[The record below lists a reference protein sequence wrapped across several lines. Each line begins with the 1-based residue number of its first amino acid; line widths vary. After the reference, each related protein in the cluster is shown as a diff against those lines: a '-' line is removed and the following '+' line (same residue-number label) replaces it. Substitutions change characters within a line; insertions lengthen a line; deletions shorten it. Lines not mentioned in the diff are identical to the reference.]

1 MAEQIARK
9 PVVTLAGR
17 VRSVL
22 GSFVVLTLSS
32 GCAPGPTLE
41 QVREMQAEAR
51 FEASIEP
58 LRRLLKKEGASDNP
72 EILYR
77 YGRALTMT
85 GQPTLAIWAL
95 RKAAL
100 SSEWRM
106 ASALEIAAGGL
117 KVGDYA
123 LALDGANQA
132 IETDPENASGYEL
145 RAMARIQSR
154 NEYDL
159 ALEDADRAL
168 EIEPEAATA
177 LVARA
182 VSLLG
187 LERIEEAAVAIE
199 LASEHFDAADM
210 GLGRDAGRYCAVRGK
225 FALENQEPERAGE
238 IFMECLERYPSH
250 ELVVGEAVNYL
261 DQKGDLEAANVV
273 VIAAL
278 EANPL
283 DRRLRLGLARR
294 YEVMGRPEDAQRIL
308 EEATEVGH
316 ATAAVR
322 ALWDLAAFQI
332 AHGQVNEG
340 LEAFARAIEIRGT
353 RDPELVFAYADAL
366 AVGGRFD
373 EVLALAEEMTVEP
386 HRQMVLGRAYY
397 ERGDFAQALTHFNE
411 GLRLWPDNTVV
422 RFLAASCAEEL
433 GDISEAIEEYRYAM
447 RGGASG
453 TDARLR
459 LAKLFFARQ
468 EFGEA
473 LAVVQH
479 DSQGSPPSF
488 EEALFELTT
497 LEQLGRTV
505 GVVPS
510 HLSIY
515 SRSPEFNTE
524 ASLIFVEGTR
534 RRHGPEAAALLIE
547 ASPILEEIAQA
558 QNIPILKA
566 WVVNLAESDQEDAAL
581 ARVAEALEASPDLAD
596 IHGLHGMLLERVGES
611 EAAEAAFA
619 RALELD
625 PDELLSLE
633 AMARKE
639 RAEGRFERAVAIY
652 DRLAAL
658 QPKDLSALRS
668 AAQASAELGRD
679 SDAEAYLR
687 RILDRDPYE
696 GRAALALAQLEL
708 SRERAVPALALA
720 RRAAQF
726 GGGNEA
732 KALVIKLTGPS
743 NASDKAAPAL

>member
-1 MAEQIARK
+1 MAEQIASRPK
-9 PVVTLAGR
+9 APLIGR
-17 VRSVL
+17 SWSVL
-22 GSFVVLTLSS
+22 GAFLVLVLFSA
-32 GCAPGPTLE
+32 CAPGPSLE
-41 QVREMQAEAR
+41 QVRAMQAEGR
-51 FEASIEP
+51 FEESIEP
-58 LRRLLKKEGASDNP
+58 LRHLLKEDGGSDNP
-72 EILYR
+72 EVLYR

-85 GQPTLAIWAL
+85 SQPSLAIWAL
-95 RKAAL
+95 RKAAK
-100 SSEWRM
+100 SPEWQM

-117 KVGDYA
+117 KVGDYV
-123 LALDGANQA
+123 LALEGANQA

-154 NEYDL
+154 KDYDL

-168 EIEPEAATA
+168 EIDPETGTA

-199 LASEHFDAADM
+199 LASEHFDSADM

-238 IFMECLERYPSH
+238 IFMECVERYPSH

-261 DQKGDLEAANVV
+261 DQKGDLEAANAV

-294 YEVMGRPEDAQRIL
+294 YEVMGRLDDAQRIL
-308 EEATEVGH
+308 EEATEVEHKTG
-316 ATAAVR
+316 AIR

-332 AHGQVNEG
+332 AHGQVDEG
-340 LEAFARAIEIRGT
+340 LETFGRVIEIRGT
-353 RDPELVFAYADAL
+353 RDPDLAFAYADAL
-366 AVGGRFD
+366 AVAGRFD

-397 ERGDFAQALTHFNE
+397 ERGDFAQAFAHFEE

-433 GDISEAIEEYRYAM
+433 GDIPKAIEEYRYAM

-453 TDARLR
+453 TDARIR
-459 LAKLFFARQ
+459 LARLFFARKD
-468 EFGEA
+468 FGEA

-479 DSQGSPPSF
+479 DSQGTPPSF
-488 EEALFELTT
+488 EEALFEL
-497 LEQLGRTV
+497 EAMEELGRTT
-505 GVVPS
+505 GMVPQ

-515 SRSPEFNTE
+515 SRSPEFNTR
-524 ASLIFVEGTR
+524 ASLIFIEGTR
-534 RRHGPEAAALLIE
+534 RRHGPAAAALLVE
-547 ASPILEEIAQA
+547 SSPISGELAQV
-558 QNIPILKA
+558 QNIPILEA
-566 WVVNLAESDQEDAAL
+566 WVVNLADSDQEDEAL
-581 ARVAEALEASPDLAD
+581 AKIEEALKASPELAD
-596 IHGLHGMLLERVGES
+596 IHGLHGMLLERMGES

-625 PDELLSLE
+625 PNEILSLE
-633 AMARKE
+633 AMAEKE
-639 RAEGRFERAVAIY
+639 RAEGRLERAVAIY
-652 DRLAAL
+652 DRLAGL
-658 QPKDLSALRS
+658 QPEDLSALRL
-668 AAQASAELGRD
+668 AAKALAELGRE
-679 SDAEAYLR
+679 SDAETYLR
-687 RILDRDPYE
+687 RILERDPYE

-708 SRERAVPALALA
+708 SRERVAPALALA

-732 KALVIKLTGPS
+732 RALVMKLTGPPG
-743 NASDKAAPAL
+743 ASDQAAPAL